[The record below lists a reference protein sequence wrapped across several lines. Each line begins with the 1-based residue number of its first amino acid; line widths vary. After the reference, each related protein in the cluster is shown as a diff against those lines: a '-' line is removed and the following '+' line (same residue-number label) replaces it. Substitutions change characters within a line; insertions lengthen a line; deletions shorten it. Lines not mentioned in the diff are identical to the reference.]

1 MAVMGN
7 MAGSEDRNR
16 MAERRGSMAQLAE
29 AAIFPLTLGIGLWAT
44 LGVIALGFAPASALG
59 LVSLGCMLIVAFAE
73 RWIPFRADWNQSQG
87 DILTDFLHSFLSSY
101 LCIEIVKLGLLVAL
115 LPLAGWLS
123 AHYGSELWP
132 TSWSVWAQLA
142 LAAVVIE
149 FGCYW
154 IHRVGHEMEFFWRFH
169 SIHHSPER
177 LYWLNAGRDH
187 PVGAA
192 LTTLASLPAAIL
204 LGVPEQC
211 MVLYFVMQS
220 IHGLFQ
226 HANIDVRLG
235 PLNWIFSMAELHRWH
250 HSRKIE
256 EANTNY
262 GLTLIC
268 WDVVFGTRFL
278 PDRHGPAVIGIEAMP
293 LFPRSYWNQVTVPFR
308 WHYWLEKSARE
319 SAPLTQ
325 PS

>member
-1 MAVMGN
+1 MAL
-7 MAGSEDRNR
+7 AGGMTN
-16 MAERRGSMAQLAE
+16 AEERDGSLAPRGALAQLACV
-29 AAIFPLTLGIGLWAT
+29 AIFPVTLAVGLWAT
-44 LGVIALGFAPASALG
+44 VAAMAEGFAPAAALG
-59 LVSLGCMLIVAFAE
+59 IASLSCMLVVAVAE
-73 RWIPFRADWNQSQG
+73 RLIPFRADWNQSQG
-87 DILTDFLHSFLSSY
+87 DILTDFLHSLLSSY

-115 LPLAGWLS
+115 LPLAGSLS
-123 AHYGSELWP
+123 ASYGSPLWP
-132 TSWSVWAQLA
+132 TSWSIWAQLA

-154 IHRVGHEMEFFWRFH
+154 IHRVGHEVEFFWRFH
-169 SIHHSPER
+169 SVHHSPER

-192 LTTLASLPAAIL
+192 LTTLASLPAAIV

-211 MVLYFVMQS
+211 MALYFVLQS

-250 HSRKIE
+250 HSKKLE

-268 WDVVFGTRFL
+268 WDVVFGTRIL
-278 PDRHGPAVIGIEAMP
+278 PNSRGPEVIGIEAMP
-293 LFPRSYWNQVTVPFR
+293 RFPKSYWEQVTVPFR
-308 WHYWLEKSARE
+308 WHYWLRE
-319 SAPLTQ
+319 SAK
-325 PS
+325 

>member
-1 MAVMGN
+1 MAATGN
-7 MAGSEDRNR
+7 LTDSGERDRSS
-16 MAERRGSMAQLAE
+16 ARRSAAARLARV
-29 AAIFPLTLGIGLWAT
+29 AIFPLTLGLGLWAT
-44 LGVIALGFAPASALG
+44 VGAMAQGLAPAAALG
-59 LVSLGCMLIVAFAE
+59 LGSLGCMPIVAFAE
-73 RWIPFRADWNQSQG
+73 RWIPYRSDWNRSQG
-87 DILTDFLHSFLSSY
+87 DILTDILHSALSSY
-101 LCIEIVKLGLLVAL
+101 LCIEVVKLGLLVAL

-123 AHYGSELWP
+123 AQHGSELWP
-132 TSWSVWAQLA
+132 MQWSIWAQLA
-142 LAAVVIE
+142 LAAVLIE

-154 IHRVGHEMEFFWRFH
+154 IHRVGHEVEFFWRFH
-169 SIHHSPER
+169 CVHHSPER

-192 LTTLASLPAAIL
+192 LTTLASLPVAIV

-211 MVLYFVMQS
+211 MALYFVMQS

-226 HANIDVRLG
+226 HANVDVRLG

-250 HSRKIE
+250 HSRKID

-278 PDRHGPAVIGIEAMP
+278 PDLHGPQVIGIEAMP
-293 LFPRSYWNQVTVPFR
+293 LFPKGYWSQITVPFR
-308 WHYWLEKSARE
+308 WRYWLRE
-319 SAPLTQ
+319 AAGSTR
-325 PS
+325 